1 MSFMNAVK
9 NTLNED
15 FNYSVTEN
23 GALGYRTSG
32 KELVDLNFAV
42 SSMRGMSE
50 ENIYN
55 KFTKAY
61 FEDKMMALRWLFFA
75 RDVRGGLGERRLFRV
90 ILKNMAKDDV
100 DVVKHLAPLVSEYGR
115 YDDLWCL
122 FGTDVDGVILDII
135 KKQLTNDI
143 ANMADNKPVSLL
155 AKWLPSVNA
164 SSTKTKMDARYICKN
179 LGMTEREYRKTLSSL
194 RSYIDI
200 VES

>member
-100 DVVKHLAPLVSEYGR
+100 DIVKHLAPLVSEYGR

-122 FGTDVDGVILDII
+122 
-135 KKQLTNDI
+135 
-143 ANMADNKPVSLL
+143 
-155 AKWLPSVNA
+155 
-164 SSTKTKMDARYICKN
+164 
-179 LGMTEREYRKTLSSL
+179 
-194 RSYIDI
+194 
-200 VES
+200 